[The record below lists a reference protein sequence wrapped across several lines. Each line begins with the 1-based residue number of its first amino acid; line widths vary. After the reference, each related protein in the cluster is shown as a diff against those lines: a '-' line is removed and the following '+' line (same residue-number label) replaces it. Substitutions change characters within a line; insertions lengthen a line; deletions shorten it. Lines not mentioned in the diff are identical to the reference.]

1 MTSIAPVPAFVEV
14 EGRNKNDRIIQSIIK
29 AITAQKPSRIKNL
42 ESDLLRLEDLY
53 GIAYNAVLTKKED
66 SLDDEVTLILQPRK
80 RQKEKITLGINN
92 HGSRFV
98 GPYRGSLTFE
108 HSLLDY
114 HKTTLTGVTGLPNR
128 DELILGSL
136 YHRLQIT
143 PSTELNFLLSKSR
156 SKPGFTLR
164 RSDVESSSFSWGA
177 GIQWSLIR
185 QRDKNFKVFARFDA
199 LNSKTDT
206 FSTALTRDKIRTLRF
221 GGSYDF
227 RDKFLGLNVV
237 SLSLS
242 QGVDGFG
249 ASDANNPFSSRSDA
263 KPDFTKLEV
272 GYNRQDFISKS
283 LLFNLDLKGQLSP
296 DGLYS
301 SEEFGFGGIN
311 AGRAYDFSE
320 ITGDQGF
327 SALAEIQYTGLDR
340 FYNYQVHPFVFYDF
354 GKVWNKG
361 DAAIKNISASSAG
374 VGARVYGDNGLNFDA
389 SLAFPLTKSIDNP
402 LYGNGKN
409 PVLRFGMT
417 YQF

>member
-1 MTSIAPVPAFVEV
+1 MWIIVP
-14 EGRNKNDRIIQSIIK
+14 
-29 AITAQKPSRIKNL
+29 
-42 ESDLLRLEDLY
+42 
-53 GIAYNAVLTKKED
+53 
-66 SLDDEVTLILQPRK
+66 
-80 RQKEKITLGINN
+80 
-92 HGSRFV
+92 
-98 GPYRGSLTFE
+98 LTFC
-108 HSLLDY
+108 HCVPVSAD
-114 HKTTLTGVTGLPNR
+114 TTSASEWRSQMLEQSVL
-128 DELILGSL
+128 
-136 YHRLQIT
+136 
-143 PSTELNFLLSKSR
+143 SR
-156 SKPGFTLR
+156 SKPLR
-164 RSDVESSSFSWGA
+164 AKSW
-177 GIQWSLIR
+177 
-185 QRDKNFKVFARFDA
+185 QRAW
-199 LNSKTDT
+199 KTKPWMKRLFGRICDPL
-206 FSTALTRDKIRTLRF
+206 TATRDKIRTLRF